1 MSTDGRLT
9 DLLACPRCDKTPLST
24 RDEQYYCSA
33 CKIAFPLVGG
43 IPWLFAD
50 VDASLG
56 EWRNRLHFEL
66 QSLAHEAQRLDGE
79 LKSNKLSALTKK
91 RLQDQ
96 KDATDS
102 HRNSLRQVLAP
113 IDIQSMSA
121 SYESYLALR
130 TRLPADQGLHTYYA
144 NVHRDWCWGD
154 EENKAS
160 LAQIQKVAS
169 DSHGGQSLGDTLVLG
184 AGASRLPYDI
194 HMQMDTSCTIAV
206 DFNPLLLLI
215 AKSVMQGEKPQFYEF
230 PIAPKSIEDFA
241 VLRELS
247 APEVVRENFHLVLG
261 DVLRPSFAAGQF
273 DTVVTPW
280 LIDIIS
286 EEFSVFSRR
295 INSLLKAGGRWI
307 NFGSLAFDSPHRAER
322 YSREEALEIVEQSG
336 FATPCTHEET
346 IPYMCSPASRHGRQE
361 SVFTFAAT
369 KTDSIKAPARH
380 KALPDW
386 IVTGKEPVP
395 LLESFR
401 TQAMTTQIYMFIMS
415 MIDGKRT
422 IKDMAKVMEQQKLM
436 SQQEAEPAIRNF
448 LTKMYDDSERQSNL

>member
-1 MSTDGRLT
+1 MPTEGGLIGLT
-9 DLLACPRCDKTPLST
+9 ACPRCDKTPLSQQ
-24 RDEQYYCSA
+24 DNDYFCPA
-33 CKIAFPLVGG
+33 CKTEFPLVGG

-50 VDASLG
+50 PEASLG

-66 QSLAHEAQRLDGE
+66 QSLAHEVQRLGDE
-79 LKSNKLSALTKK
+79 LKSDDLSQLTRK
-91 RLQDQ
+91 RLLHQ
-96 KDATDS
+96 KQATDS
-102 HRNSLRQVLAP
+102 HRNSLQQILAP

-144 NVHRDWCWGD
+144 NLHRDWCWGD
-154 EENKAS
+154 DENQAS
-160 LAQIQKVAS
+160 LEQIQAVAG
-169 DSHGGQSLGDTLVLG
+169 DHDLGDTLVLG
-184 AGASRLPYDI
+184 SGASRLAYDI
-194 HMQMDTSCTIAV
+194 HMQMDTARTIAV

-215 AKSVMQGEKPQFYEF
+215 AQDVMRGGKPQLYEF
-230 PIAPKSIEDFA
+230 PIAPKSIDDFA

-247 APEVVRENFHLVLG
+247 APSPVKENFHLVLG

-286 EEFSVFSRR
+286 EEFSVFSQR
-295 INSLLKAGGRWI
+295 INALLKPGGRWI
-307 NFGSLAFDSPHRAER
+307 NFGSLAFDSPTRARR
-322 YSREEALEIVEQSG
+322 YSREEALELLEGNG
-336 FATPCTHEET
+336 FAKLNTLEAT
-346 IPYMCSPASRHGRQE
+346 IPYMCSPASRHGRLE
-361 SVFTFAAT
+361 TVFTFAAT
-369 KTDSIKAPARH
+369 KAKNIKAPARYI
-380 KALPDW
+380 ALPDW

-422 IKDMAKVMEQQKLM
+422 IKDMAKLVHEQKLM
-436 SQQEAEPAIRNF
+436 TRKEAEPAIKNF
-448 LTKMYDDSERQSNL
+448 LTKMYDDSERQSKF